1 MSIMENHTK
10 REICDMLNMS
20 EYMNDIYLDLI
31 ENINDKL
38 KLEIDI
44 KEDLNN
50 ELRFFWN
57 KICELKTELDNLRD
71 D

>member
-71 D
+71 E

>member
-1 MSIMENHTK
+1 MSIMENNTK

-50 ELRFFWN
+50 ELGFFWN

-71 D
+71 E

>member
-10 REICDMLNMS
+10 KEIFDMLNMS

-71 D
+71 E

>member
-50 ELRFFWN
+50 ELGFFWN

-71 D
+71 E

>member
-1 MSIMENHTK
+1 MSIMENNTK

-71 D
+71 E

>member
-1 MSIMENHTK
+1 MSIMENNTK

-71 D
+71 N

>member
-10 REICDMLNMS
+10 KEICDMLNMS

-38 KLEIDI
+38 KLEINI

-71 D
+71 N

>member
-1 MSIMENHTK
+1 MENHTK
-10 REICDMLNMS
+10 KEICDMLNMS

-71 D
+71 E

>member
-1 MSIMENHTK
+1 MENNTK

-71 D
+71 E

>member
-1 MSIMENHTK
+1 MENHTK

-71 D
+71 E